1 MNDDKKVQAA
11 KAEAER
17 LIEDLFGLA
26 TRSLERGNLSQDDD
40 LLASGRLSLV
50 IGSRELM
57 GIVDQSNSGAPGY
70 EAIARTI
77 RGAALIG
84 STAVFTKKYF
94 LARQKAMRVRDE
106 KRIEDDERKQDLDN
120 AIVVEATNLKKRL
133 ASSIEYARMLRPGV
147 RCRSTIKLA
156 ISTRIKSAKLEEL
169 ADNLIDSLA
178 QRRLSHCTS

>member
-11 KAEAER
+11 KAEAEG

-26 TRSLERGNLSQDDD
+26 TRSLDRGNLSHDDN

-57 GIVDQSNSGAPGY
+57 GIVDQSNSGARGY
-70 EAIARTI
+70 EAITRTI

-84 STAVFTKKYF
+84 STAIFTKKYF
-94 LARQKAMRVRDE
+94 LARQKAKHARDE
-106 KRIEDDERKQDLDN
+106 KRIERDERNQRLDN

-133 ASSIEYARMLRPGV
+133 ASSIEYASRLRPGV
-147 RCRSTIKLA
+147 RLRLNLPREGNGWPSSGTIKFA
-156 ISTRIKSAKLEEL
+156 IATRIKSAKT
-169 ADNLIDSLA
+169 
-178 QRRLSHCTS
+178 RRVSR

>member
-26 TRSLERGNLSQDDD
+26 TRSLKRGNLSQDDD

-94 LARQKAMRVRDE
+94 LAV
-106 KRIEDDERKQDLDN
+106 RKQS
-120 AIVVEATNLKKRL
+120 ACGTRSESKTTNVNRI
-133 ASSIEYARMLRPGV
+133 SITL
-147 RCRSTIKLA
+147 L
-156 ISTRIKSAKLEEL
+156 
-169 ADNLIDSLA
+169 
-178 QRRLSHCTS
+178 LSKPPI